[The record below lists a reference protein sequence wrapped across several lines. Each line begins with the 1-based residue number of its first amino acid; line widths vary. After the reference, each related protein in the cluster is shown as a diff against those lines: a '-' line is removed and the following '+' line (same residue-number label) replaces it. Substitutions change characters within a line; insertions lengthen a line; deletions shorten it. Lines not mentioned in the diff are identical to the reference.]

1 MARFARLLFAV
12 AVLAIAAQAGA
23 QTKLTVGFT
32 GANAFMP
39 AFVAKDQGFFAKRG
53 LDVTMQLVPV
63 GSTLPGAIASGSLQV
78 GGLTAPV
85 FLLANEG
92 GVALQIVAG
101 SSLQA
106 KVNPTAGVVARE
118 GLNIKTAADFRGKKV
133 GVPGLNGVQHVTF
146 LKWLKNAGV
155 DPRQVSFVEAS
166 FPQMG
171 DMLKG
176 GSIDAALPVEP
187 FLSRI
192 VQSKVGYNVA
202 PYTAEVIDSYLES
215 FYTMTKAFIQANP
228 KAPGAFREAIREAT
242 NWIGK
247 NPDAAR
253 KTQVT
258 YLKLPEAVAMSIRL
272 PTFTVDV
279 TPQEVQ
285 FWVDMCKDFGITKG
299 TAGVSQVLWR

>member
-1 MARFARLLFAV
+1 MSSQLRI
-12 AVLAIAAQAGA
+12 AVLLAAALAANAAFG
-23 QTKLTVGFT
+23 QTKIAIGYT
-32 GANAFMP
+32 GANAFMA

-53 LDVTMQLVPV
+53 LDVTLQLVPV
-63 GSTLPGAIASGSLQV
+63 GSTIPGAMTGGSLQV
-78 GGLTAPV
+78 GTLTAPV

-92 GVALQIVAG
+92 GVELQIVSGAT
-101 SSLQA
+101 LQA
-106 KVNPTAGVVARE
+106 KRNITAGVLARE
-118 GLNIKTAADFRGKKV
+118 GANIKGPADFRGKKV

-187 FLSRI
+187 FLTRI
-192 VQSKVGYNVA
+192 VQSKMGYNVA

>member
-1 MARFARLLFAV
+1 MARFARLLFAIT
-12 AVLAIAAQAGA
+12 ALAIAAQAGA

-155 DPRQVSFVEAS
+155 DSKQVSFVEAS

-176 GSIDAALPVEP
+176 GQIDAALPVEP

-192 VQSKVGYNVA
+192 SQTKVGYLVSV
-202 PYTAEVIDSYLES
+202 YTAEIADSYLES
-215 FYTMTKAFIQANP
+215 FWVMSKQFVDANP
-228 KAPGAFREAIREAT
+228 KAPAAFREAIREGVDFIA
-242 NWIGK
+242 K
-247 NPDAAR
+247 NPEAAR
-253 KTQVT
+253 KTQTT
-258 YLKLPEAVAMSIRL
+258 YLKLPEQVAMTIKL

-279 TPQEVQ
+279 RPAEVQ
-285 FWVDMCKDFGITKG
+285 FWIDLCKDFGITKG
-299 TAGVSQVLWR
+299 TVGVAQVMAK